1 MKYTPRPAKHN
12 HNVTEV
18 SPIQELLVLLGGLL
32 AIIIIAYVLLGI
44 SADLLVSHISPVSEQ
59 KLASILP
66 FNFDTENQQNEK
78 ELWLQQL
85 VDTMEENGCATL
97 PYPITVHI
105 SDKEIINAMALP
117 GGHIVV
123 FSGLLKIVTSENE
136 MAFVLAHELGHF
148 NNRDHLRGLG
158 RGIVFAFISTMI
170 GSSDGS
176 IARLAGKTLQVT
188 ESGFSREQESAAD
201 AFALQTLNCV
211 YGHVGGATDFFNHM
225 PKNLDPG
232 HLGHYFASHPE
243 NGKRIQAL
251 ITLQKEK
258 GYAGGPLTPLRK
270 K

>member
-1 MKYTPRPAKHN
+1 
-12 HNVTEV
+12 
-18 SPIQELLVLLGGLL
+18 
-32 AIIIIAYVLLGI
+32 
-44 SADLLVSHISPVSEQ
+44 
-59 KLASILP
+59 
-66 FNFDTENQQNEK
+66 
-78 ELWLQQL
+78 
-85 VDTMEENGCATL
+85 MEETGCATL
-97 PYPITVHI
+97 PYPIIVHI
-105 SDKEIINAMALP
+105 SDKKIINAMALP
-117 GGHIVV
+117 GGHIMV

-158 RGIVFAFISTMI
+158 RGIVFAFISTLI
-170 GSSDGS
+170 GSSDSS

-211 YGHVGGATDFFNHM
+211 YGHVGGATNFFNHM

-243 NGKRIQAL
+243 NRKRIQAL

-258 GYAGGPLTPLRK
+258 GYTSGPLTPLK
-270 K
+270 KG